1 MKRFIA
7 TALSVTLVLG
17 SASPLVAQNANA
29 NANANAAKDNGNG
42 NGNQNRNAGNNGN
55 NGQPEN
61 PGRSND
67 LNYGRIISSLNNGTA
82 ESYADAFET
91 AETYNLVMLSSLP
104 GRAAENANALTNA
117 LEASGQ
123 SVESLQAT
131 IDANTALADAIEASG
146 YDVDQI
152 IGWTATRDGNIIL
165 IVDDLT

>member
-1 MKRFIA
+1 MKHLIA

-17 SASPLVAQNANA
+17 SVSPVIAQNANA
-29 NANANAAKDNGNG
+29 NANASKENGNGNGNG
-42 NGNQNRNAGNNGN
+42 NGNQNRENGN

-67 LNYGRIISSLNNGTA
+67 LNYGRIISSLRNGTA
-82 ESYADAFET
+82 ESYAEAFET

-104 GRAAENANALTNA
+104 GRAAENANALSLA
-117 LEASGQ
+117 LESTGQ
-123 SVESLQAT
+123 SVESLQAS

-152 IGWTATRDGNIIL
+152 IGWTATGDGDIIL
-165 IVDDLT
+165 IIDDLT

>member
-1 MKRFIA
+1 MKYLIA

-17 SASPLVAQNANA
+17 SVSPIVAQNASA
-29 NANANAAKDNGNG
+29 NANASKENGNRNGNG
-42 NGNQNRNAGNNGN
+42 NGNQNRENGN

-67 LNYGRIISSLNNGTA
+67 LNYGRIISSLRNGTA
-82 ESYADAFET
+82 ESYADAFAT

-104 GRAAENANALTNA
+104 GRAAENANALSLA
-117 LEASGQ
+117 LESAGQ
-123 SVESLQAT
+123 SVESLQAS

-152 IGWTATRDGNIIL
+152 IGWTATVDGDIIL
-165 IVDDLT
+165 IINDLT